1 MTHRIGFGVARFA
14 PPAGA
19 SRAERIERAEQML
32 ARALNLRTLVAVVG
46 SGCSRPMGY
55 PSWTGFAA
63 EVVEHSAAALEERR
77 DEPGAAAALAEVR
90 AFRAGLAGGETLPA
104 TDLTYY
110 LGSAKRLLDRFEWP
124 VHPYAGYVRRR
135 FGPEGER
142 DGELPPLDAQP
153 HRALAELPIRRFVT
167 TNYDRE
173 LELALAEHG
182 GVAYEDFGIGEAEP
196 DPERSR
202 SFTQEERDCDFLA
215 RFCVARP
222 RSRPLVFHCHGRYD
236 RPKSII
242 ATEEDYQRWYLAG
255 SEGLGSHFRQL
266 IDLLFGSSSLLFVGY
281 GMGDEDLLH
290 PLRALGATE
299 PEQKPHRPLFA
310 LVPEEEPGADWHRHE
325 VLFERYGLHVIPYTG
340 RRGGSPEERGR
351 DLVAE
356 LRRLGRVHAR
366 WLDGWLEKPAI
377 RKVVVRARPPRPYRH
392 YNIDLRGHGVL
403 GEEKVTE
410 TLDRFVAATRDA
422 ARSGRGQVLCL
433 VGPGGGGKSW
443 HAVQLM
449 ERVEREVSELDGFF
463 FWSSY
468 YADDYLTGLDRALA
482 YLDPAGETA
491 GPRHER
497 FARCLESGRWFVVFD
512 GFERLLRE
520 SADPEEGVPFGKGA
534 ERLLEAVLGKGSRST
549 VVITSR
555 LRPRGVREGE
565 GVLVRRIGRLRAE
578 DLRSSPLFAP
588 FADHAAALCSLL
600 DGHSYGLLLAA
611 EHLRRA
617 APETGADEAARE
629 LRRALAGS
637 APDRRLGRMIGLVE
651 RDLDRRHRG
660 LVRAVLERV
669 AVFMSPLTERT
680 LELCFEEAA
689 KDLPGGRVAAP
700 ADAEA
705 VVLDLLASRLVFR
718 VVTSEDEPDPP
729 AYTVHPTVRS
739 YLFHRVH
746 RTTPD
751 MLPNFTLPGFTSG
764 TAMASPTS
772 AESARTARALLD
784 RLVAEAEAARLA
796 GRSAEARELCR
807 SAFSVMRSRLEAIT
821 APRWTKHG
829 DYLLVGLT
837 LANLAKDVAPA
848 VWDYRERHLLSEVE
862 HPDGPLFADEVA
874 WLYNDIGLTLCAE
887 GDMHDTYGVWEQG
900 YEINRLIEGGEP
912 PGQYVVQSQLH
923 LAHTFIETGLLQ
935 PGEQYLQETEH
946 SNRALGDPDYQG
958 RIVGYRGQ
966 IAHLRGDW
974 GRAHELYELTQKLL
988 AEAGGNPRAE
998 SIFLRLWADLK
1009 IARHDLPG
1017 AAEMI
1022 QAARVKA
1029 EAGHHPDLVAYAME
1043 SLGHWHRARE
1053 EFRQARLAYDH
1064 ALARARGLGIRR
1076 LEAGVLIELSRL
1088 GLDLGDTEM
1097 ARMRALKSMAIA
1109 NELGLGLRQTHCLV
1123 LLGLAA
1129 LQGGQRDLGVA
1140 YLRHGWSRARRQQ
1153 YWSRGREA
1161 EQRLLVEGEAVGFE
1175 W

>member
-1 MTHRIGFGVARFA
+1 MARFA
-14 PPAGA
+14 PQPGA
-19 SRAERIERAEQML
+19 RRAERIERAEQML
-32 ARALNLRTLVAVVG
+32 SRALNLRTLVAVVG
-46 SGCSRPMGY
+46 NGCSRPLGY
-55 PSWTGFAA
+55 PSWTGFARQA
-63 EVVEHSAAALEERR
+63 LEHSIAALEERR
-77 DEPGAAAALAEVR
+77 DEPEAAAALADVL
-90 AFRAGLAGGETLPA
+90 GLREALGEAEIVPA
-104 TDLTYY
+104 NDLTFY
-110 LGSAKRLLDRFEWP
+110 LGSCKRLLDRLEWP
-124 VHPYAGYVRRR
+124 EHPYAEYVRRR
-135 FGPEGER
+135 FGPEGE
-142 DGELPPLDAQP
+142 GEHPPLDAQP
-153 HRALAELPIRRFVT
+153 HHALAELPIQRFVT

-173 LELALAEHG
+173 LELVLAEHG
-182 GVAYEDFGIGEAEP
+182 RVAYEDFGIGEAEP
-196 DPERSR
+196 EPERSR

-222 RSRPLVFHCHGRYD
+222 RARPLVFHCHGRYD

-242 ATEEDYQRWYLAG
+242 ATEEDYQRWYLSG
-255 SEGLGSHFRQL
+255 GEGMGSHFRQL

-281 GMGDEDLLH
+281 GMGDEDLLK

-299 PEQKPHRPLFA
+299 PGRKHYRPIFA
-310 LVPEEEPGADWHRHE
+310 LVPEEEPGADWRRHE
-325 VLFERYGLHVIPYTG
+325 VLFERYGLHVIPYAS
-340 RRGGSPEERGR
+340 RRAGTPEERGR
-351 DLVAE
+351 DLATA
-356 LRRLGRVHAR
+356 LREVGLGHAR
-366 WLDGWLEKPAI
+366 WLDGWLEKPVI

-392 YNIDLRGHGVL
+392 YNIDLRGHEAL

-410 TLDRFVAATRDA
+410 TLNHFVAATREA

-449 ERVEREVSELDGFF
+449 ERVEREVPELDGFF

-482 YLDPAGETA
+482 YLDPTGETA
-491 GPRHER
+491 GARHDR
-497 FARCLESGRWFVVFD
+497 FGQCLERGRWFVVFD

-520 SADPEEGVPFGKGA
+520 APDPEEGVPFGKGA
-534 ERLLEAVLGKGSRST
+534 ERLLEALLDKGGRST
-549 VVITSR
+549 VVITTR
-555 LRPRGVREGE
+555 LRPRGLREGE

-578 DLRSSPLFAP
+578 DLRSSALFAP
-588 FADHAAALCSLL
+588 FAEHAAALCSLL
-600 DGHSYGLLLAA
+600 DGHSYGLLLAGEYLQRKA
-611 EHLRRA
+611 SEARA
-617 APETGADEAARE
+617 GEAART
-629 LRRALAGS
+629 LRRELAAS

-651 RDLDRRHRG
+651 RDLNRRHRG
-660 LVRAVLERV
+660 LVREVLERV

-680 LELCFEEAA
+680 LELCFEEAR
-689 KDLPGGRVAAP
+689 KSQPGGPPEPGPDVERVIR
-700 ADAEA
+700 
-705 VVLDLLASRLVFR
+705 DLLASRLVFQ
-718 VVTSEDEPDPP
+718 VVTSEDEADLP
-729 AYTVHPTVRS
+729 AFTVHPTVRS

-772 AESARTARALLD
+772 AESAWTAKGLFD
-784 RLVAEAEAARLA
+784 RLVAEAESARRA
-796 GRSAEARELCR
+796 GRAGEARELCR

-837 LANLAKDVAPA
+837 LANLAKDVAPE
-848 VWDYRERHLLSEVE
+848 VWDYREAHLLSEVE
-862 HPDGPLFADEVA
+862 HADGPLFADEIA

-923 LAHTFIETGLLQ
+923 LAHTFIEMGLLQ
-935 PGEQYLQETEH
+935 SGEQYLQETEH
-946 SNRALGDPDYQG
+946 SNRSLGDSDYQG
-958 RIVGYRGQ
+958 RIVGYRGL

-974 GRAHELYELTQKLL
+974 GRADELYELTQKLV

-998 SIFLRLWADLK
+998 SIFLRFWADLR
-1009 IARHDLPG
+1009 IARRDLPG
-1017 AAEMI
+1017 AAELI

-1029 EAGHHPDLVAYAME
+1029 EAGHHPDLVAYAIE

-1053 EFRQARLAYDH
+1053 EFRPARLAFDD
-1064 ALARARGLGIRR
+1064 ALERSRRLGIRR
-1076 LEAGVLIELSRL
+1076 LEASVLSQMARL

-1097 ARMRALKSMAIA
+1097 ARLRALASMAIA
-1109 NELGLGLRQTHCLV
+1109 NELGLGLRQTHGLV

-1161 EQRLLVEGEAVGFE
+1161 EQRLQAEGETVGFE